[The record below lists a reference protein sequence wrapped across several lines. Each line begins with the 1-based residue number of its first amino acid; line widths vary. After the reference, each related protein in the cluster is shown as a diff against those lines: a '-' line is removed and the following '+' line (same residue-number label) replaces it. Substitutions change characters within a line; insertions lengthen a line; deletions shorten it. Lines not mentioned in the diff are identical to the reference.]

1 MIEIAHRGY
10 SYLEQEN
17 TISSFKAAVSAE
29 FDMIEA
35 DIQLCKSGEIIVYH
49 NNYLDLE
56 LIKDLTF
63 HQIINYNKT
72 IIKIEDLFETVDINF
87 NKIYLDLKGDED
99 LIEPLLKF
107 IKSNIFNFNNLYIAS
122 FNRKHLHLLRKS
134 NLGLKLG
141 FITENNYII
150 NENNKS
156 KELDILLDGIF
167 FIAINWYVLDQDVID
182 YCHSKNKKV
191 YSYTLKN
198 KNHLKHFLKFNID
211 GIITNLKIRKIM

>member
-1 MIEIAHRGY
+1 MLNNIIEIAHRGN
-10 SYLEQEN
+10 SELHKDN
-17 TISSFKAAVSAE
+17 TIDSFISALDND
-29 FDMIEA
+29 FDMIEL

-107 IKSNIFNFNNLYIAS
+107 IKSNIFLLLYI
-122 FNRKHLHLLRKS
+122 L
-134 NLGLKLG
+134 
-141 FITENNYII
+141 
-150 NENNKS
+150 
-156 KELDILLDGIF
+156 
-167 FIAINWYVLDQDVID
+167 
-182 YCHSKNKKV
+182 
-191 YSYTLKN
+191 
-198 KNHLKHFLKFNID
+198 
-211 GIITNLKIRKIM
+211 